1 MVLKS
6 PREIGYL
13 REAGGIA
20 AEALAW
26 AGRNAVP
33 GRTTAELD
41 AGVEE
46 IIRSHGATPE
56 FKGYRGFPA
65 SICAS
70 VNDEIVHGIPG
81 SRELA
86 EGDVISIDVGARY
99 KDFVGDTAWTF
110 AVGGISDE
118 AKKLLGATEEALL
131 AAIDA
136 ARVGGKLSDLAAA
149 VEAVAERRGYGIVK
163 DYAGHG
169 VGRNM
174 HEDPQVP
181 NYVDESLLRHD
192 VRLEEGLVLAI
203 EPMFTAG
210 GGRTRLAP
218 DKWTVLTADGGLAA
232 HFEHSIAFT
241 RDGIEILTRPGN
253 AKSDAGGTGS

>member
-13 REAGGIA
+13 REAGSIA
-20 AEALAW
+20 ADALAW

-41 AGVEE
+41 AGAEE
-46 IIRSHGATPE
+46 IVRSRGASPE
-56 FKGYRGFPA
+56 FKGYHGFPA

-81 SRELA
+81 GRELQD
-86 EGDVISIDVGARY
+86 GDIISIDVGARY

-110 AVGGISDE
+110 AVGSISDE
-118 AKKLLGATEEALL
+118 AVRLLEATEAALM
-131 AAIDA
+131 AAIEA
-136 ARVGGKLSDLAAA
+136 AKVGGMLSDIASA
-149 VEAVAERRGYGIVK
+149 VQKIADERGYGIVR

-169 VGRNM
+169 VGRSM

-203 EPMFTAG
+203 EPMFCVG
-210 GGRTRLAP
+210 GARTRVAG

-241 RDGIEILTRPGN
+241 RDGVEILTKP
-253 AKSDAGGTGS
+253 GTGAKA

>member
-1 MVLKS
+1 MMVLKS
-6 PREIGYL
+6 SREIGML

-20 AEALAW
+20 ADALAW
-26 AGRNAVP
+26 AGRNCVA

-46 IIRSHGATPE
+46 IVRSRGATPE
-56 FKGYRGFPA
+56 FKGYHGFPA

-81 SRELA
+81 SRELKD
-86 EGDVISIDVGARY
+86 GDIVSIDVGARY
-99 KDFVGDTAWTF
+99 RGFVGDTARTF
-110 AVGGISDE
+110 AVGGISAE
-118 AKKLLGATEEALL
+118 AQRLLETTERALM
-131 AAIDA
+131 AAIAA
-136 ARVGGKLSDLAAA
+136 ARVGGMLSEIARS
-149 VEAVAERRGYGIVK
+149 VQEVAEGAGYSLVR

-181 NYVDESLLRHD
+181 NFVDENLLRND
-192 VRLEEGLVLAI
+192 VRLEEGLVIAI
-203 EPMFTAG
+203 EPMLCIG
-210 GGRTRLAP
+210 SGRTRVAS
-218 DKWTVLTADGGLAA
+218 DHWTVLTADGGLAA

-241 RDGIEILTRPGN
+241 KDGVEILTL
-253 AKSDAGGTGS
+253 AGGEVSS